1 MPPGAGV
8 RRLKDSRIWAEGE
21 ILAKASRKGESLS
34 PTGVRMKD
42 SSAEAEESLQGPAK
56 EEATDVGQKFGFS
69 VYLTRSSSA
78 YAAHIHTRSIPAL
91 KAPQPGEPFQSLL
104 PVFLY
109 THTHTL
115 EPSGSCR
122 LCVQET
128 PPSSVIQGGY
138 CYMQRRQGTHSQGA
152 T

>member
-1 MPPGAGV
+1 MPLGAGV

-91 KAPQPGEPFQSLL
+91 KAPQPGKPFQSLL

-109 THTHTL
+109 TDTHTHTHTHTHTL
-115 EPSGSCR
+115 WNHLAPAGSVSR
-122 LCVQET
+122 K
-128 PPSSVIQGGY
+128 P
-138 CYMQRRQGTHSQGA
+138 R
-152 T
+152 